1 MNDPSMCRLIA
12 NPHLLKPMQPP
23 ANYSQGKSKEYIQRF
38 LRSEYKDLYITE
50 SLVDLIS
57 IKIRETLHEYD
68 INCVVNQCICDM
80 LDSLCQEYEI
90 KTQPVYVENDPENL
104 GFLPLLLHPDSE
116 EDTTD
121 EMQDTETDTDTC
133 SVNDTSDVNSDVN
146 TPHSSYGSDTSE
158 TSGLSI

>member
-1 MNDPSMCRLIA
+1 
-12 NPHLLKPMQPP
+12 
-23 ANYSQGKSKEYIQRF
+23 
-38 LRSEYKDLYITE
+38 
-50 SLVDLIS
+50 
-57 IKIRETLHEYD
+57 
-68 INCVVNQCICDM
+68 M

-121 EMQDTETDTDTC
+121 EMKDTDIDTC
-133 SVNDTSDVNSDVN
+133 SVYDNSDVNSDVN